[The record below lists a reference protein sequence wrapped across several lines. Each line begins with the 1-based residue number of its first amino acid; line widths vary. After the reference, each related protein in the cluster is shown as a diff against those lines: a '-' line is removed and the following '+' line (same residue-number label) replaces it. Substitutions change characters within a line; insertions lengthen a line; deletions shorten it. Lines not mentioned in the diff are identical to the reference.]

1 VTKTINNFSLDHLI
15 GMKILNIQ
23 EKFLNNLNLE
33 QKSLNKSNNNSFEE
47 DCQEVSLSERT
58 EVLNK
63 LTSKSLTNKKI
74 IKYLQNKQDNFIN
87 SMNVKCDQ
95 MDNLLPDPAEKK
107 KSPIKEATLGRG
119 FCSH

>member
-1 VTKTINNFSLDHLI
+1 
-15 GMKILNIQ
+15 
-23 EKFLNNLNLE
+23 LNNLNLE

-58 EVLNK
+58 DVLNK

-74 IKYLQNKQDNFIN
+74 IKYLQNKQDTFIN
-87 SMNVKCDQ
+87 SMNVKCGQ

-107 KSPIKEATLGRG
+107 SSPIKEATFGRG
-119 FCSH
+119 FSSTRRKHNIEGFKILKHFMIYLRK